1 MFVFIYIYAT
11 YTNSLVDC
19 CILISSVAAVGVAH
33 FLRVRR
39 CLFRH
44 FRYFDYEMPEAISR
58 VIEI

>member
-1 MFVFIYIYAT
+1 MLHTLTVLLIVVYPNFVGGGCDF
-11 YTNSLVDC
+11 S
-19 CILISSVAAVGVAH
+19 VGVAH

>member
-1 MFVFIYIYAT
+1 MFVLYIFMLHTLTVLLIVIYI
-11 YTNSLVDC
+11 
-19 CILISSVAAVGVAH
+19 ISSVAAVGVAH

-44 FRYFDYEMPEAISR
+44 FRDFDYEMPEAISR